1 MRILNRIFLLLTVGL
16 LVMPFDSVAQCAMC
30 KAVAESSTETGS
42 TVATGLNAGILYLMI
57 FPYLIIGAVS
67 YAIYRH
73 RKAQRASLESE
84 D

>member
-1 MRILNRIFLLLTVGL
+1 MRSIFNRIIFSLALLLLTPTVGE
-16 LVMPFDSVAQCAMC
+16 AQCAMC
-30 KAVAESSTETGS
+30 KAVAESSTESGS

-57 FPYLIIGAVS
+57 FPYLILAAVS

-73 RKAQRASLESE
+73 RKAQRTSLESE